1 MRDANL
7 INQIIKNFFDIQDV
21 TIGESEFLTIQ
32 SLKEK
37 QIDEQEQ

>member
-7 INQIIKNFFDIQDV
+7 INQIIKKFFYIQDV
-21 TIGESEFLTIQ
+21 TIGEREFLTIK